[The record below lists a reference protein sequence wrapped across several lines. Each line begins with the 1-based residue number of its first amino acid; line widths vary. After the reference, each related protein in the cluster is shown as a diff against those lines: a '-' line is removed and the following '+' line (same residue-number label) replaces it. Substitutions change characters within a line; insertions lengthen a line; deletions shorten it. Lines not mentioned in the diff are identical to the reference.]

1 MHFHFL
7 SGPRRAKKVLFLF
20 LQKLLWHFYTIQIV
34 FLYVFHGIQRTES
47 WCCKAVNRWS
57 YIIIISEKRL
67 FLELRLLAYYYL
79 YYLLLPLSPFLVLSK
94 KFSRQPKKISRFYFF
109 SRCWRDICVAYKSIY
124 DVRLFFKRGNFPKDF
139 AYRQKNVTL
148 FRCTL

>member
-20 LQKLLWHFYTIQIV
+20 LQKLLWHFYSIQIV

-79 YYLLLPLSPFLVLSK
+79 YYLLLPLSPFSVLSK

-109 SRCWRDICVAYKSIY
+109 ASLLAWHLCGLVKRLRCSSFFVSAEVFWRYF
-124 DVRLFFKRGNFPKDF
+124 LP
-139 AYRQKNVTL
+139 L
-148 FRCTL
+148 